1 MLLTHV
7 GGAACRVELNA
18 ISQEEEANLVEE
30 VMALKGILGFQS
42 SAPQT
47 VLVQVS

>member
-1 MLLTHV
+1 M
-7 GGAACRVELNA
+7 ELNA
-18 ISQEEEANLVEE
+18 ISQEEEASLVEE
-30 VMALKGILGFQS
+30 VLALKGILGFQS